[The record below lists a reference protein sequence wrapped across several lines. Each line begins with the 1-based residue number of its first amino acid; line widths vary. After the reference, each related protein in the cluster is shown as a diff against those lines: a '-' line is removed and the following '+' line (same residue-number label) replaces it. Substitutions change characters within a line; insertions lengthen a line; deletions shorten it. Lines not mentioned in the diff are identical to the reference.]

1 MKIEMYDKVK
11 LKTGEI
17 AHIVEIY
24 EQGAAYEA
32 DIEKSGD
39 IETDTIKHTDMN
51 MCSPTLREIKQQY
64 KNNY

>member
-1 MKIEMYDKVK
+1 MKIDIYDKVK

-32 DIEKSGD
+32 DIEKDGD
-39 IETDTIKHTDMN
+39 TETDTIKHSDIDYVFADASSGN
-51 MCSPTLREIKQQY
+51 KAEV
-64 KNNY
+64 

>member
-39 IETDTIKHTDMN
+39 IETDTIKHTDIEYVFAN
-51 MCSPTLREIKQQY
+51 TTRDKAAV
-64 KNNY
+64 